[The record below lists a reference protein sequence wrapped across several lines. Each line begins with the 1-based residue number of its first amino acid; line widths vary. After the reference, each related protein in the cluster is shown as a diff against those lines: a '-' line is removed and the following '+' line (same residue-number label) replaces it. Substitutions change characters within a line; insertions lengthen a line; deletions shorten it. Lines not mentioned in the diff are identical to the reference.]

1 MPGTSGLRCRAVRSR
16 PRRALGPIPEWP
28 GDVCSVKWTAGLPA
42 GLRRPAGYLHS
53 QATGQQNSSEQQGE
67 HHHGPLPA
75 GVPPEPDRARPVLAG
90 RGQADRLVH
99 RAHGGA
105 GPLESSLLPVV
116 HRRGAEHVL
125 QRGGPACPRWPGRPA
140 GADLRQPGDRLAA
153 GDDVPGAAR
162 RGGAVRRRPDGP
174 RGDRGGAGR
183 HLYADGA
190 RGRGG
195 DARVCPDRRGSLG
208 GVRRV
213 RRGRARDADRGRQA
227 GGDRDGV
234 LRHRDEPGGGVQADP
249 GPGDRAVSAQAALV
263 RGAATAAGEGAARRR
278 ARPRLG
284 GADGGRA
291 ARGLRPGRRDRS
303 ALHPVHVGHH
313 REAQGRR
320 PRQRRACRR
329 AALEHA
335 ARLRHPARGR
345 VLGRLRHRV
354 GGRALLHRVRAA
366 AGRVHH
372 GSVRGQ
378 AGGDAGRGGLLAG
391 HRGPPGQGPV
401 HRPDRVPGD
410 QEGGPGGQVRA
421 RPGPVEPALSVPGRG
436 AARPGDLPVGPR
448 TAGHPGH

>member
-1 MPGTSGLRCRAVRSR
+1 MSA
-16 PRRALGPIPEWP
+16 
-28 GDVCSVKWTAGLPA
+28 TAG
-42 GLRRPAGYLHS
+42 
-53 QATGQQNSSEQQGE
+53 
-67 HHHGPLPA
+67 
-75 GVPPEPDRARPVLAG
+75 RASR
-90 RGQADRLVH
+90 
-99 RAHGGA
+99 
-105 GPLESSLLPVV
+105 
-116 HRRGAEHVL
+116 
-125 QRGGPACPRWPGRPA
+125 
-140 GADLRQPGDRLAA
+140 ADLRQPGDRLPA

-162 RGGAVRRRPDGP
+162 RGGAVRRRPDRPG
-174 RGDRGGAGR
+174 RDRGRPGR
-183 HLYADGA
+183 HLHADGA

-234 LRHRDEPGGGVQADP
+234 LRHRGEPGGGVQADP
-249 GPGDRAVSAQAALV
+249 GPGDRALAAQAALV
-263 RGAATAAGEGAARRR
+263 RGAAAAAGEGAARR
-278 ARPRLG
+278 LG
-284 GADGGRA
+284 GTSTGRSRWRRREPAGCVPVAATDPLYILYTSGTTGKPKGVVRDNGGHA
-291 ARGLRPGRRDRS
+291 VALR
-303 ALHPVHVGHH
+303 
-313 REAQGRR
+313 
-320 PRQRRACRR
+320 
-329 AALEHA
+329 LEHA

-372 GSVRGQ
+372 GAVRGQ

-391 HRGPPGQGPV
+391 HRGAPGQGPV

-410 QEGGPGGQVRA
+410 QEGRPGGQVRA

-448 TAGHPGH
+448 TAGHPGHRPLVADGDGLGHRRQPDGPGADGSQAGVSHRAHARVRPARGRPVRRGRAGRRGRRNRPPAAAAARLPAHPVGRRPALTPTPTCPSLPRLLPDRRRRLTSTRTGTCSSWAGPTM